1 MIVYFVWHNFCGY
14 SYAMKHLFILIL
26 AILFVSLL
34 RAQNNCHPQ
43 RTAEDIARK
52 QTEMMVRELGIQDS
66 VVRDTLYRMH
76 LKFAQKRAIS
86 NTRAEAM
93 LYMQEANEELKQI
106 LTHEQYQQFMDQ
118 QVNHAPHHPRSPY
131 NRFSKPLIDSLP
143 PPPPGAPNM
152 PPPPPGHLPLG
163 LQ

>member
-1 MIVYFVWHNFCGY
+1 
-14 SYAMKHLFILIL
+14 MKSLLCVIFL
-26 AILFVSLL
+26 AIPFVLL
-34 RAQNNCHPQ
+34 QAQDRPQ
-43 RTAEDIARK
+43 RTPADMARK

>member
-1 MIVYFVWHNFCGY
+1 
-14 SYAMKHLFILIL
+14 MKTLLCI
-26 AILFVSLL
+26 SLL
-34 RAQNNCHPQ
+34 VITFVLSQAQDRPQ
-43 RTAEDIARK
+43 RTPKDIARK

-66 VVRDTLYRMH
+66 ITRDTLYRMH

-118 QVNHAPHHPRSPY
+118 QVNHEPHHPKSPY
-131 NRFSKPLIDSLP
+131 NRIKRPLIDSLP
-143 PPPPGAPNM
+143 PPPPGAPDM
-152 PPPPPGHLPLG
+152 PPPPPGHQQANHL
-163 LQ
+163 